1 MSNSSSNSLPFS
13 NRSSQKWLG
22 ELHSGTLAWPPREDR
37 EEVLQALQNLAQN
50 PDLKALLLWLE
61 FQKQVASTPA
71 APQSDKWKE
80 VALHNAGRISL
91 IRDLAQLLTKHYD

>member
-1 MSNSSSNSLPFS
+1 MSNSSSSNLPLNS
-13 NRSSQKWLG
+13 RSSRKWLE
-22 ELHSGTLAWPPREDR
+22 ELHSGTLAWSPREDR
-37 EEVLQALQNLAQN
+37 EEILQAIQNLARN

-61 FQKQVASTPA
+61 FQKQVASNPA
-71 APQSDKWKE
+71 GPLQDKWKE